1 MGICQCSSVRDPAM
15 AFDPPPLRE
24 ADVNADPL
32 AQFETWFGEE
42 CDAGHDMPEAAAV
55 ATADGDGAPSARMVL
70 VKQFDSRGF
79 VFFTNY
85 DSRKGRDLSE
95 NPQAALLFYWPR
107 LQRQV
112 RVEGPAQRVSAEETE
127 RYVRSR
133 PRGSQISALAS
144 PQSEVVENRDALE
157 ERVAEISARY
167 DGVELP
173 VPPAWGGF
181 RIEPIVFEF
190 WQHRADR
197 LHDRLVYLPAD
208 GGGWRIERL
217 AP

>member
-1 MGICQCSSVRDPAM
+1 M
-15 AFDPPPLRE
+15 AFDPPPLTE
-24 ADVNADPL
+24 ADVDADPL
-32 AQFETWFGEE
+32 AQFTLWFGEE
-42 CDAGHDMPEAAAV
+42 RDAGHDMPEAAAV
-55 ATADGDGAPSARMVL
+55 ATANADGAPSVRMVL
-70 VKQFDSRGF
+70 VKQFDPSGF

-85 DSRKGRDLSE
+85 DGRKGRDLGE

-112 RVEGPAQRVSAEETE
+112 RIEGPAQRVSAEETE

-157 ERVAEISARY
+157 RRVAELSARY

-173 VPPAWGGF
+173 VPSGWGGF
-181 RIEPIVFEF
+181 RIEPVVFEF

-208 GGGWRIERL
+208 VGGWRIDRI

>member
-1 MGICQCSSVRDPAM
+1 M
-15 AFDPPPLRE
+15 ALDPPPLNE
-24 ADVNADPL
+24 ADVDADPL
-32 AQFETWFGEE
+32 AQFEQWFAEE
-42 CDAGHDMPEAAAV
+42 RDAGHDMPEAAAV
-55 ATADGDGAPSARMVL
+55 ATAGADRAPSVRMVL
-70 VKQFDSRGF
+70 VKEVDARGF

-85 DSRKGRDLSE
+85 EGRKGRELGE

-112 RVEGPAQRVSAEETE
+112 RIEGPVQRVSPEETE

-133 PRGSQISALAS
+133 PRGSQQSALAS
-144 PQSEVVENRDALE
+144 PQSRVVESRGALE
-157 ERVAEISARY
+157 QRISELSARY

-173 VPPAWGGF
+173 IPSDWGGF
-181 RIEPIVFEF
+181 RIAPVSFEF

-197 LHDRLVYLPAD
+197 LHDRIRYLPGD
-208 GGGWRIERL
+208 GGGWRIDRL

>member
-1 MGICQCSSVRDPAM
+1 MS
-15 AFDPPPLRE
+15 FDPPPLAE
-24 ADVNADPL
+24 ADVDRDPL
-32 AQFETWFGEE
+32 VQFAAWFGEE
-42 CDAGHDMPEAAAV
+42 RQAGHDMPEAAAV
-55 ATADGDGAPSARMVL
+55 STATADGAPSSRMVL
-70 VKQFDSRGF
+70 VKDFDPGGF

-85 DSRKGRDLSE
+85 DSRKGRELTE

-112 RVEGPAQRVSAEETE
+112 RIEGAVRRVSREETE

-133 PRGSQISALAS
+133 PRGSQLSALAS
-144 PQSEVVENRDALE
+144 PQSHVVESRDALE
-157 ERVAEISARY
+157 RRVAAMSARY

-173 VPPAWGGF
+173 MPPGWGGF
-181 RIEPIVFEF
+181 RIEPISFEF

-197 LHDRLVYLPAD
+197 LHDRIRYIPVD
-208 GGGWRIERL
+208 GGGWRIDRL

>member
-1 MGICQCSSVRDPAM
+1 M

-24 ADVNADPL
+24 ADVNPDPL

-42 CDAGHDMPEAAAV
+42 RDAGHDMPEAAAV
-55 ATADGDGAPSARMVL
+55 ATADAERAPSARMVL
-70 VKQFDSRGF
+70 VKQFDPRGF

-85 DSRKGRDLSE
+85 DGRKGRDLSE

-112 RVEGPAQRVSAEETE
+112 RLEGPAQRVSAEETE

-157 ERVAEISARY
+157 QRVAELSARY
-167 DGVELP
+167 DGVEPP

>member
-1 MGICQCSSVRDPAM
+1 M
-15 AFDPPPLRE
+15 AFDPPPLTE
-24 ADVNADPL
+24 ANIDADPL

-42 CDAGHDMPEAAAV
+42 RDAGHDMPEAAAV
-55 ATADGDGAPSARMVL
+55 ATADADGAPSVRMVL
-70 VKQFDSRGF
+70 VKQFDASGF

-85 DSRKGRDLSE
+85 EGRKGRELDE

-112 RVEGPAQRVSAEETE
+112 RLEGPAQRVSAEETE

-144 PQSEVVENRDALE
+144 PQSQVVENRDALE
-157 ERVAEISARY
+157 QRVAEISARY

-173 VPPAWGGF
+173 VPSGWGGF
-181 RIEPIVFEF
+181 RIKPRVFEF

-208 GGGWRIERL
+208 GGWRIERL

>member
-1 MGICQCSSVRDPAM
+1 M
-15 AFDPPPLRE
+15 AFDPPPLTE

-42 CDAGHDMPEAAAV
+42 RDAGHDMPEAAAV
-55 ATADGDGAPSARMVL
+55 ATANADGAPSARMVL
-70 VKQFDSRGF
+70 VKQFDARGF

-85 DSRKGRDLSE
+85 DGRKGRDLAE

-112 RVEGPAQRVSAEETE
+112 RLEGPAQRVSAEETE

-144 PQSEVVENRDALE
+144 HQSEVVENRDALE
-157 ERVAEISARY
+157 QRVAEIPAPS

-181 RIEPIVFEF
+181 RIEPIIFEF

-197 LHDRLVYLPAD
+197 LHDRLVYLPDDD